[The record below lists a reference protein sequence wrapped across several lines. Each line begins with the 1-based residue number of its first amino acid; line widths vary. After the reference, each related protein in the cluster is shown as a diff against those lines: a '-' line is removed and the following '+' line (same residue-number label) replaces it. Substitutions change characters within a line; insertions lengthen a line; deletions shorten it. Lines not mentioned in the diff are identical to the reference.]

1 MGRPGEAN
9 DEDTLCHDGL
19 RQLFLSCNPIDSF
32 EAVAR
37 NLRLPKLELLSLG
50 ECPVWSVPD
59 LGCSAAAAAS
69 EDPEGESTPPPPPLG
84 LVHHLNLSTTKISSW
99 DEVGGDSDSHHFEIL
114 TQPRLSKYR
123 ETPKI

>member
-1 MGRPGEAN
+1 MILHSQHPSFPQGTNNLRNPDGDSEA
-9 DEDTLCHDGL
+9 TLCHDNL

-59 LGCSAAAAAS
+59 LGSAAAAS
-69 EDPEGESTPPPPPLG
+69 EDPEGESTPPPLG

-99 DEVGGDSDSHHFEIL
+99 DEVRRGDS
-114 TQPRLSKYR
+114 
-123 ETPKI
+123 

>member
-1 MGRPGEAN
+1 MHIYLGVEPNSPLWQGTNNLRNPCASGEA
-9 DEDTLCHDGL
+9 TLCHDNL

-37 NLRLPKLELLSLG
+37 NLRLPRLELLSLA

-59 LGCSAAAAAS
+59 LAADS
-69 EDPEGESTPPPPPLG
+69 EGEEDSTPLG

-99 DEVGGDSDSHHFEIL
+99 EEVRTALSCSPFE
-114 TQPRLSKYR
+114 SF
-123 ETPKI
+123 EDNAA

>member
-1 MGRPGEAN
+1 MTLQSIQSCGNIAPLPSQGTNNLRNPSSASASGEA
-9 DEDTLCHDGL
+9 TLCHDNL

-37 NLRLPKLELLSLG
+37 NLRLPRLELLSLA

-59 LGCSAAAAAS
+59 LAAADS
-69 EDPEGESTPPPPPLG
+69 EEGEEDSTPLG

-99 DEVGGDSDSHHFEIL
+99 EEV
-114 TQPRLSKYR
+114 RLELS
-123 ETPKI
+123 